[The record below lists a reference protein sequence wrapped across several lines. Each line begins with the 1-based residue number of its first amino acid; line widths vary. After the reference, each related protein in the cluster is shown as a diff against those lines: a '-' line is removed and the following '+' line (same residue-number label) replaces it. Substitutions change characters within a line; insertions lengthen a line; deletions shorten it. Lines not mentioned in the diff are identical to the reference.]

1 MPDLAL
7 KHQPGH
13 RQAHCRAHRRR
24 IHGGAEGKERQIHKQ
39 RLQGEDQLS
48 YSYGG
53 RRFGTEP
60 GGGQLGASTRRD
72 GRGQQ
77 TTPQEGQATLL
88 VPSLQELAYQ
98 GAGWRHLVPRAARA

>member
-1 MPDLAL
+1 MDLLLQAQLLRRRQLVLDLTL

-53 RRFGTEP
+53 WRLGTEP
-60 GGGQLGASTRRD
+60 GSG
-72 GRGQQ
+72 
-77 TTPQEGQATLL
+77 
-88 VPSLQELAYQ
+88 
-98 GAGWRHLVPRAARA
+98 